1 MWKCIR
7 CEKENKDTAEICTE
21 CGHGR
26 TMDYVQHRTLSKISA
41 KLAKNWKISRNTE
54 KEIKKLNNENRKKI
68 QDLKKKYRQ
77 TQLQAKKDAT
87 KETPN
92 ENRKNAE
99 EVIQKKLSSLRSSVA
114 FMKDEISKE
123 QDEINTLHGTIE
135 ERTKMVDKDAKADKI
150 LTTIAWIITIS
161 LFLYI
166 VYRYGFDGRWAAV
179 GEFFGGM
186 SDWVKFEGTLSIGDI
201 LKVVL
206 VIIVFGGIILFAIAM
221 SGIWLLAAV
230 PAGIIGLIIELLIG
244 RFIGTVSDETLKQA
258 KTERDNAQNSI
269 DKKKNEI
276 NSIYQKIAPL
286 QKQISKIE
294 GSMSILTDNLSRV
307 LPEHMSEELE
317 RWTRRGNKV
326 DFIFCMSRK
335 FRKTHFSPR
344 GESCGDFCR

>member
-1 MWKCIR
+1 MKRKI
-7 CEKENKDTAEICTE
+7 KIQQKSVQNAGMAEQWIMYSIEHCP
-21 CGHGR
+21 R
-26 TMDYVQHRTLSKISA
+26 FLP

-54 KEIKKLNNENRKKI
+54 KEIEKLNNENRKKI

-87 KETPN
+87 
-92 ENRKNAE
+92 RKNAE

-135 ERTKMVDKDAKADKI
+135 ERTKLIDKDAKADKI

-166 VYRYGFDGRWAAV
+166 VYRYGFGGRWAAV

-186 SDWVKFEGTLSIGDI
+186 SDWVKVWGTLSIGDI
-201 LKVVL
+201 LKCVL
-206 VIIVFGGIILFAIAM
+206 VIIVFGGIILFAIAI

-276 NSIYQKIAPL
+276 NSIYQKIASL
-286 QKQISKIE
+286 EKQISKIE
-294 GSMSILTDNLSRV
+294 SSMSTLTDNLSRV
-307 LPEHMSEELE
+307 LPEHMSEKLE
-317 RWTRRGNKV
+317 RWTR
-326 DFIFCMSRK
+326 
-335 FRKTHFSPR
+335 
-344 GESCGDFCR
+344 

>member
-26 TMDYVQHRTLSKISA
+26 TMDYMRHRTLAKIPA

-54 KEIKKLNNENRKKI
+54 KKIEKLNNENRKKI

-87 KETPN
+87 KETSN

-135 ERTKMVDKDAKADKI
+135 ERTKLIDKDAKADKI

-166 VYRYGFDGRWAAV
+166 VYRYGFGGRWAAV

-186 SDWVKFEGTLSIGDI
+186 SDWVKVEGTLSIGDI
-201 LKVVL
+201 LKGVL

-276 NSIYQKIAPL
+276 NSIYQKIASL
-286 QKQISKIE
+286 EKQISKIE
-294 GSMSILTDNLSRV
+294 SSMSTLTDNLSRV

-317 RWTRRGNKV
+317 RWTR
-326 DFIFCMSRK
+326 
-335 FRKTHFSPR
+335 
-344 GESCGDFCR
+344 

>member
-26 TMDYVQHRTLSKISA
+26 TMDYMRHRTLAKIPA

-54 KEIKKLNNENRKKI
+54 KEIEKLNNENRKKI

-87 KETPN
+87 
-92 ENRKNAE
+92 RKNAE

-135 ERTKMVDKDAKADKI
+135 ERTKLIDKDAKADKI

-166 VYRYGFDGRWAAV
+166 VYRYGFGGRWAAV

-186 SDWVKFEGTLSIGDI
+186 SDWVKVWGTLSIGDI
-201 LKVVL
+201 LKCVL
-206 VIIVFGGIILFAIAM
+206 VIIVFGGIILFAIAI

-258 KTERDNAQNSI
+258 ETERDNAQKSI

-276 NSIYQKIAPL
+276 NSIYQKIASS

-294 GSMSILTDNLSRV
+294 SSMSTLTDNLSRV

-317 RWTRRGNKV
+317 RWTR
-326 DFIFCMSRK
+326 
-335 FRKTHFSPR
+335 
-344 GESCGDFCR
+344 

>member
-26 TMDYVQHRTLSKISA
+26 TMDYIQHRTLSKISA

-123 QDEINTLHGTIE
+123 QDEIDTLHGTIE

-206 VIIVFGGIILFAIAM
+206 VIIVSGGIMLFAIAM

-258 KTERDNAQNSI
+258 ETERDNAQKSI

-276 NSIYQKIAPL
+276 NSIYQKIASS

-294 GSMSILTDNLSRV
+294 SSMSTLTDNLSRV

-317 RWTRRGNKV
+317 RWTR
-326 DFIFCMSRK
+326 
-335 FRKTHFSPR
+335 
-344 GESCGDFCR
+344 

>member
-21 CGHGR
+21 CGYGR

-186 SDWVKFEGTLSIGDI
+186 SDWVKVEGTLSIGDI

-258 KTERDNAQNSI
+258 ETERDNAQKSI

-276 NSIYQKIAPL
+276 NSIYQKIASS

-294 GSMSILTDNLSRV
+294 SSMSTLTDNLSRV

-317 RWTRRGNKV
+317 RWTR
-326 DFIFCMSRK
+326 
-335 FRKTHFSPR
+335 
-344 GESCGDFCR
+344 

>member
-41 KLAKNWKISRNTE
+41 KLEKNWKISRNTE

-123 QDEINTLHGTIE
+123 QDEINTFHGTIE

-206 VIIVFGGIILFAIAM
+206 VIIVSGGIILFAIAM

-258 KTERDNAQNSI
+258 ETERDNAQKSI

-276 NSIYQKIAPL
+276 NSIYQKIASS

-294 GSMSILTDNLSRV
+294 SSMSTLTDNLSRV

-317 RWTRRGNKV
+317 RWTR
-326 DFIFCMSRK
+326 
-335 FRKTHFSPR
+335 
-344 GESCGDFCR
+344 

>member
-54 KEIKKLNNENRKKI
+54 KEIEKLNNENRKKI

-87 KETPN
+87 
-92 ENRKNAE
+92 RKNAE

-230 PAGIIGLIIELLIG
+230 PAGIIELLIG

-286 QKQISKIE
+286 EKQISKIE
-294 GSMSILTDNLSRV
+294 GSMSTLTDNLSRV

-317 RWTRRGNKV
+317 RWTR
-326 DFIFCMSRK
+326 
-335 FRKTHFSPR
+335 
-344 GESCGDFCR
+344 

>member
-26 TMDYVQHRTLSKISA
+26 TMDYIQHRTLSKISA

-179 GEFFGGM
+179 GEFFGGL

-206 VIIVFGGIILFAIAM
+206 VIIVSGGIMLFAIAM

-258 KTERDNAQNSI
+258 ETERDNAQKSI

-276 NSIYQKIAPL
+276 NSIYQKIASS

-294 GSMSILTDNLSRV
+294 SSMSTLTDNLSRV

-317 RWTRRGNKV
+317 RWTR
-326 DFIFCMSRK
+326 
-335 FRKTHFSPR
+335 
-344 GESCGDFCR
+344 

>member
-54 KEIKKLNNENRKKI
+54 KEIEKLNNENRKKI

-99 EVIQKKLSSLRSSVA
+99 EVIQKKLSSLRSSVTS
-114 FMKDEISKE
+114 MKDGISKE

-135 ERTKMVDKDAKADKI
+135 ERTKLIDKDAKADKI
-150 LTTIAWIITIS
+150 ITIIAWIIVIS
-161 LFLYI
+161 LSVYLAYI
-166 VYRYGFDGRWAAV
+166 LNREAEAEVGKQFYLFKPGGGLDTDSVVVLIAV
-179 GEFFGGM
+179 A
-186 SDWVKFEGTLSIGDI
+186 LSILI
-201 LKVVL
+201 
-206 VIIVFGGIILFAIAM
+206 VIFGMLPGYAIIAAIVD
-221 SGIWLLAAV
+221 
-230 PAGIIGLIIELLIG
+230 LLIG
-244 RFIGTVSDETLKQA
+244 RFIGKISYETWKQA
-258 KTERDNAQNSI
+258 KTERDNAQKSI
-269 DKKKNEI
+269 DEKKNEI
-276 NSIYQKIAPL
+276 DPICQKIASL
-286 QKQISKIE
+286 EKKISKIE
-294 GSMSILTDNLSRV
+294 STRSTLTDNLSRV

-317 RWTRRGNKV
+317 RWTR
-326 DFIFCMSRK
+326 
-335 FRKTHFSPR
+335 
-344 GESCGDFCR
+344 

>member
-26 TMDYVQHRTLSKISA
+26 TMDYIQHRTLSKISA

-201 LKVVL
+201 LKCVL
-206 VIIVFGGIILFAIAM
+206 VIIVFGGIILFAIAI

-230 PAGIIGLIIELLIG
+230 PTGIIGLIIELLIG

-276 NSIYQKIAPL
+276 NSIYQKIASS

-294 GSMSILTDNLSRV
+294 SSMSTLTDNLSRV
-307 LPEHMSEELE
+307 LPEHMSE
-317 RWTRRGNKV
+317 
-326 DFIFCMSRK
+326 
-335 FRKTHFSPR
+335 
-344 GESCGDFCR
+344 

>member
-54 KEIKKLNNENRKKI
+54 KEIEKLNNENRKKI

-87 KETPN
+87 
-92 ENRKNAE
+92 RKNAE

-135 ERTKMVDKDAKADKI
+135 ERTKQIDKDAKADKI

-166 VYRYGFDGRWAAV
+166 VYRYGFGGRWAAV

-186 SDWVKFEGTLSIGDI
+186 SDWVKVWGTLSIGDI
-201 LKVVL
+201 LKCVL
-206 VIIVFGGIILFAIAM
+206 VIIVFGGIILFAIAI

-276 NSIYQKIAPL
+276 NSIYQKIASS

-294 GSMSILTDNLSRV
+294 SSMSTLTDNLSRV

-317 RWTRRGNKV
+317 RWTR
-326 DFIFCMSRK
+326 
-335 FRKTHFSPR
+335 
-344 GESCGDFCR
+344 

>member
-41 KLAKNWKISRNTE
+41 KLEKNWKISRNTE

-135 ERTKMVDKDAKADKI
+135 ERTKLIDKDAKADKI

-206 VIIVFGGIILFAIAM
+206 VIIVSGGIILFAIAM

-230 PAGIIGLIIELLIG
+230 PAGMIGLIIELLIG

-258 KTERDNAQNSI
+258 ETERDNAQKSI

-276 NSIYQKIAPL
+276 NSIYQKIASS

-294 GSMSILTDNLSRV
+294 SSMSTLTDNLSRV
-307 LPEHMSEELE
+307 LPEHMSEKLE
-317 RWTRRGNKV
+317 RWTR
-326 DFIFCMSRK
+326 
-335 FRKTHFSPR
+335 
-344 GESCGDFCR
+344 

>member
-41 KLAKNWKISRNTE
+41 KLEKNWKISRNTE

-201 LKVVL
+201 LKGVL

-258 KTERDNAQNSI
+258 ETERDNAQKSI

-276 NSIYQKIAPL
+276 NSIYQKIASS

-294 GSMSILTDNLSRV
+294 SSMSTLTDNLSRV

-317 RWTRRGNKV
+317 RWTR
-326 DFIFCMSRK
+326 
-335 FRKTHFSPR
+335 
-344 GESCGDFCR
+344 

>member
-26 TMDYVQHRTLSKISA
+26 TMDYMRHRTLAKIPA

-87 KETPN
+87 
-92 ENRKNAE
+92 RKNAE

-135 ERTKMVDKDAKADKI
+135 ERTKLIDKDAKADKI

-166 VYRYGFDGRWAAV
+166 VYRYGFGGRWAAV

-186 SDWVKFEGTLSIGDI
+186 SDWVKVWGTLSIGDI
-201 LKVVL
+201 LKCVL
-206 VIIVFGGIILFAIAM
+206 VIIVFGGIILFAIAI

-276 NSIYQKIAPL
+276 NSIYQKIASL
-286 QKQISKIE
+286 EKQISKIE
-294 GSMSILTDNLSRV
+294 SSMSTLTDNLSRV

-317 RWTRRGNKV
+317 RWTR
-326 DFIFCMSRK
+326 
-335 FRKTHFSPR
+335 
-344 GESCGDFCR
+344 

>member
-26 TMDYVQHRTLSKISA
+26 TMDYMRHRTLAKIPA

-54 KEIKKLNNENRKKI
+54 KEIEKLNNENRKKI

-87 KETPN
+87 
-92 ENRKNAE
+92 RKNAE

-135 ERTKMVDKDAKADKI
+135 ERTKLIDKDAKADKI

-166 VYRYGFDGRWAAV
+166 VYRYGFGGRWAAV

-186 SDWVKFEGTLSIGDI
+186 SDWVKVWGTLSIGDI
-201 LKVVL
+201 LKCVL
-206 VIIVFGGIILFAIAM
+206 VIIVFGGIILFAIAI

-244 RFIGTVSDETLKQA
+244 RFIRTVSDETLKQA

-276 NSIYQKIAPL
+276 NSIYQKIASL
-286 QKQISKIE
+286 EKQISKIE
-294 GSMSILTDNLSRV
+294 SSMSTLTDNLSRV

-317 RWTRRGNKV
+317 RWTR
-326 DFIFCMSRK
+326 
-335 FRKTHFSPR
+335 
-344 GESCGDFCR
+344 

>member
-41 KLAKNWKISRNTE
+41 KLEKNWKISRNTE

-87 KETPN
+87 
-92 ENRKNAE
+92 RKNAE

-135 ERTKMVDKDAKADKI
+135 ERTKLIDKDAKADKI

-166 VYRYGFDGRWAAV
+166 VYRYGFGGRWAAV

-206 VIIVFGGIILFAIAM
+206 VIIVSGGIILFAIAI

-258 KTERDNAQNSI
+258 ETERDNAQKSI

-276 NSIYQKIAPL
+276 NSIYQKIASL
-286 QKQISKIE
+286 EKQISKIE
-294 GSMSILTDNLSRV
+294 SSMSTLTDNLSRV
-307 LPEHMSEELE
+307 LPEHMSEKLE
-317 RWTRRGNKV
+317 RWTR
-326 DFIFCMSRK
+326 
-335 FRKTHFSPR
+335 
-344 GESCGDFCR
+344 

>member
-54 KEIKKLNNENRKKI
+54 KEIEKLNNENRKKI

-87 KETPN
+87 
-92 ENRKNAE
+92 RKNAE

-135 ERTKMVDKDAKADKI
+135 ERTKLIDKDAKADKI

-166 VYRYGFDGRWAAV
+166 VYRYGFGGR
-179 GEFFGGM
+179 
-186 SDWVKFEGTLSIGDI
+186 STD
-201 LKVVL
+201 
-206 VIIVFGGIILFAIAM
+206 
-221 SGIWLLAAV
+221 
-230 PAGIIGLIIELLIG
+230 
-244 RFIGTVSDETLKQA
+244 
-258 KTERDNAQNSI
+258 
-269 DKKKNEI
+269 
-276 NSIYQKIAPL
+276 APC
-286 QKQISKIE
+286 
-294 GSMSILTDNLSRV
+294 T
-307 LPEHMSEELE
+307 
-317 RWTRRGNKV
+317 
-326 DFIFCMSRK
+326 
-335 FRKTHFSPR
+335 
-344 GESCGDFCR
+344 

>member
-26 TMDYVQHRTLSKISA
+26 TMDYIQHRTLSKISA

-54 KEIKKLNNENRKKI
+54 KEIEKLNNENRKKI

-87 KETPN
+87 
-92 ENRKNAE
+92 RKNAE

-135 ERTKMVDKDAKADKI
+135 ERTKLIDKDAKADKI

-166 VYRYGFDGRWAAV
+166 VYRYGFGGRWAAV

-186 SDWVKFEGTLSIGDI
+186 SDWVKVWGTLSIGDI
-201 LKVVL
+201 LKCVL
-206 VIIVFGGIILFAIAM
+206 VIIVFGGIILFAIAI

-276 NSIYQKIAPL
+276 NSIYQKIASS

-294 GSMSILTDNLSRV
+294 SSMSILTDNLSRV

-317 RWTRRGNKV
+317 RWTR
-326 DFIFCMSRK
+326 
-335 FRKTHFSPR
+335 
-344 GESCGDFCR
+344 

>member
-41 KLAKNWKISRNTE
+41 KLEKNWKISRNTE

-206 VIIVFGGIILFAIAM
+206 VIIVSGGIILFAIAI

-276 NSIYQKIAPL
+276 NSIYQKIASL
-286 QKQISKIE
+286 EKQISKIE
-294 GSMSILTDNLSRV
+294 SSMSTLTDNLSRV
-307 LPEHMSEELE
+307 LPEHMSEKLE
-317 RWTRRGNKV
+317 RWTR
-326 DFIFCMSRK
+326 
-335 FRKTHFSPR
+335 
-344 GESCGDFCR
+344 

>member
-54 KEIKKLNNENRKKI
+54 KEIEKLNNENRKKI

-87 KETPN
+87 
-92 ENRKNAE
+92 RKNAE

-135 ERTKMVDKDAKADKI
+135 ERTKLIDKDAKADKI

-166 VYRYGFDGRWAAV
+166 VYRYGFGGRWAAV

-186 SDWVKFEGTLSIGDI
+186 SDWVKVWGTLSIGDI
-201 LKVVL
+201 LKCVL
-206 VIIVFGGIILFAIAM
+206 VIIVFGGIILFAIAI

-276 NSIYQKIAPL
+276 NSIYQKIASS

-294 GSMSILTDNLSRV
+294 SSMSTLTDNLS
-307 LPEHMSEELE
+307 
-317 RWTRRGNKV
+317 
-326 DFIFCMSRK
+326 
-335 FRKTHFSPR
+335 
-344 GESCGDFCR
+344 

>member
-54 KEIKKLNNENRKKI
+54 KEIEKLNNENRKKI

-99 EVIQKKLSSLRSSVA
+99 KVIQKKLSSLRSSVA

-294 GSMSILTDNLSRV
+294 SSMSTLTDNLSRV

-317 RWTRRGNKV
+317 RWTR
-326 DFIFCMSRK
+326 
-335 FRKTHFSPR
+335 
-344 GESCGDFCR
+344 

>member
-26 TMDYVQHRTLSKISA
+26 TMDYIQHRTLSKISA
-41 KLAKNWKISRNTE
+41 KLAKNWRISRNTE

-206 VIIVFGGIILFAIAM
+206 VIIVSGGIMLFAIAM

-258 KTERDNAQNSI
+258 ETERDNAQKSI

-276 NSIYQKIAPL
+276 NSIYQKIASS

-294 GSMSILTDNLSRV
+294 SSMSTLTDNLSRV

-317 RWTRRGNKV
+317 RWTR
-326 DFIFCMSRK
+326 
-335 FRKTHFSPR
+335 
-344 GESCGDFCR
+344 

>member
-54 KEIKKLNNENRKKI
+54 KEIEKLNNENRKKI

-87 KETPN
+87 
-92 ENRKNAE
+92 RKNAE

-135 ERTKMVDKDAKADKI
+135 ERTKLIDKDAKADKI

-166 VYRYGFDGRWAAV
+166 VYRYGFGGRWAAV

-186 SDWVKFEGTLSIGDI
+186 SDWVKVWGTLSIGDI
-201 LKVVL
+201 LKCVL
-206 VIIVFGGIILFAIAM
+206 VIIVFGGIILFAIAI

-276 NSIYQKIAPL
+276 NSIYQKIASS

-317 RWTRRGNKV
+317 RWTR
-326 DFIFCMSRK
+326 
-335 FRKTHFSPR
+335 
-344 GESCGDFCR
+344 

>member
-54 KEIKKLNNENRKKI
+54 KEIEKLNNENRKKI

-123 QDEINTLHGTIE
+123 QDEINGLHVVVEEQNKLIE
-135 ERTKMVDKDAKADKI
+135 KDIKADKKV
-150 LTTIAWIITIS
+150 TTIAVVIAATIINS
-161 LFLYI
+161 LFVYI
-166 VYRYGFDGRWAAV
+166 VYRYMFNGRWTAV
-179 GEFFGGM
+179 EECVNLGN
-186 SDWVKFEGTLSIGDI
+186 WTTPI
-201 LKVVL
+201 L
-206 VIIVFGGIILFAIAM
+206 IFAIVICDIGWA
-221 SGIWLLAAV
+221 IDLEERDYLV
-230 PAGIIGLIIELLIG
+230 FDIFVRIIDLLIG
-244 RFIGTVSDETLKQA
+244 RFIGKISYETWKQA

-276 NSIYQKIAPL
+276 NSIY
-286 QKQISKIE
+286 
-294 GSMSILTDNLSRV
+294 
-307 LPEHMSEELE
+307 
-317 RWTRRGNKV
+317 
-326 DFIFCMSRK
+326 
-335 FRKTHFSPR
+335 
-344 GESCGDFCR
+344 

>member
-41 KLAKNWKISRNTE
+41 KLVKNWKISRNTE
-54 KEIKKLNNENRKKI
+54 KEIEKLNNENRKKI

-87 KETPN
+87 
-92 ENRKNAE
+92 RKNAE
-99 EVIQKKLSSLRSSVA
+99 EVIQKKPSSLRSSVA

-123 QDEINTLHGTIE
+123 QDEINTLHETIE
-135 ERTKMVDKDAKADKI
+135 ERTKLIDKDAKADKI

-166 VYRYGFDGRWAAV
+166 VYRYGFGGRWAAV

-186 SDWVKFEGTLSIGDI
+186 SDWVKVWGTLSIGDI
-201 LKVVL
+201 LKCVL
-206 VIIVFGGIILFAIAM
+206 VIIVFGGIILFAIAI

-276 NSIYQKIAPL
+276 NSIYQKIASL
-286 QKQISKIE
+286 EKQISKIE
-294 GSMSILTDNLSRV
+294 SSMSTLTDNLSRV
-307 LPEHMSEELE
+307 LPEHMSEKLE
-317 RWTRRGNKV
+317 RWTR
-326 DFIFCMSRK
+326 
-335 FRKTHFSPR
+335 
-344 GESCGDFCR
+344 

>member
-87 KETPN
+87 
-92 ENRKNAE
+92 RKNAE

-135 ERTKMVDKDAKADKI
+135 ERTKLIDKDAKADKI

-166 VYRYGFDGRWAAV
+166 VYRYGFGGRWAAV

-186 SDWVKFEGTLSIGDI
+186 SDWVKVWGTLSIGDI
-201 LKVVL
+201 LKCVL
-206 VIIVFGGIILFAIAM
+206 VIIVFGGIILFAIAI

-317 RWTRRGNKV
+317 RWTR
-326 DFIFCMSRK
+326 
-335 FRKTHFSPR
+335 
-344 GESCGDFCR
+344 

>member
-26 TMDYVQHRTLSKISA
+26 TMDYIQHRTLSKISA

-186 SDWVKFEGTLSIGDI
+186 SDWVKVWGTLSIGDI
-201 LKVVL
+201 LKCVL
-206 VIIVFGGIILFAIAM
+206 VIIVFGGIILFAIAI

-276 NSIYQKIAPL
+276 NSIYQKIASS

-294 GSMSILTDNLSRV
+294 SSMSTLTDNLSRV

-317 RWTRRGNKV
+317 RWTR
-326 DFIFCMSRK
+326 
-335 FRKTHFSPR
+335 
-344 GESCGDFCR
+344 

>member
-26 TMDYVQHRTLSKISA
+26 TMDYMRHRTLAKIPA

-54 KEIKKLNNENRKKI
+54 KEIEKLNNENRKKI

-87 KETPN
+87 
-92 ENRKNAE
+92 RKNAE

-135 ERTKMVDKDAKADKI
+135 ERTKLIDKDAKADKI

-166 VYRYGFDGRWAAV
+166 VYRYGFGGRWAAV

-186 SDWVKFEGTLSIGDI
+186 SDWVKVWGTLSIGDI
-201 LKVVL
+201 LKCVL
-206 VIIVFGGIILFAIAM
+206 VIIVFGGIILFAIAI

-244 RFIGTVSDETLKQA
+244 RFIRTVSDETLKQA

-276 NSIYQKIAPL
+276 NSIYQKIASS

-294 GSMSILTDNLSRV
+294 SSMSTLTDNLSRV

-317 RWTRRGNKV
+317 RWTR
-326 DFIFCMSRK
+326 
-335 FRKTHFSPR
+335 
-344 GESCGDFCR
+344 

>member
-26 TMDYVQHRTLSKISA
+26 TMDYMRHRTLAKIPA

-54 KEIKKLNNENRKKI
+54 KEIEKLNNENRKKI

-87 KETPN
+87 
-92 ENRKNAE
+92 RKNAE

-135 ERTKMVDKDAKADKI
+135 ERTKLIDKDAKADKI

-166 VYRYGFDGRWAAV
+166 VYRYGFGGRWAAV

-186 SDWVKFEGTLSIGDI
+186 SDWVKVWGTLSIGDI
-201 LKVVL
+201 LKCVL
-206 VIIVFGGIILFAIAM
+206 VIIVFGGIILFAIAI

-244 RFIGTVSDETLKQA
+244 RFIRTVSDETLKQA

-276 NSIYQKIAPL
+276 NSIYQKIASS

-294 GSMSILTDNLSRV
+294 GSMSTLTDNLSRV

-317 RWTRRGNKV
+317 RWTR
-326 DFIFCMSRK
+326 
-335 FRKTHFSPR
+335 
-344 GESCGDFCR
+344 

>member
-1 MWKCIR
+1 M
-7 CEKENKDTAEICTE
+7 AEQWIMYSIEHCP
-21 CGHGR
+21 R
-26 TMDYVQHRTLSKISA
+26 FLRSWQ
-41 KLAKNWKISRNTE
+41 KNWKISRNTE

-87 KETPN
+87 
-92 ENRKNAE
+92 RKNAE

-135 ERTKMVDKDAKADKI
+135 ERTKLIDKDAKADKI

-166 VYRYGFDGRWAAV
+166 VYRYGFGGRWAAV

-186 SDWVKFEGTLSIGDI
+186 SDWVKVWGTLSIGDI
-201 LKVVL
+201 LKCVL
-206 VIIVFGGIILFAIAM
+206 VIIVFGGIILFAIAI

-276 NSIYQKIAPL
+276 NSIYQKIASS

-294 GSMSILTDNLSRV
+294 SSMSTLTDNLSRV

-317 RWTRRGNKV
+317 RWTR
-326 DFIFCMSRK
+326 
-335 FRKTHFSPR
+335 
-344 GESCGDFCR
+344 

>member
-54 KEIKKLNNENRKKI
+54 KEIEKLNNENRKKI

-87 KETPN
+87 
-92 ENRKNAE
+92 RKNAE

-135 ERTKMVDKDAKADKI
+135 ERTKLIDKDAKADKI

-166 VYRYGFDGRWAAV
+166 VYRYGFGGRWAAV

-186 SDWVKFEGTLSIGDI
+186 SDWVKVWGTLSIGDI
-201 LKVVL
+201 LKCVL
-206 VIIVFGGIILFAIAM
+206 VIIVFGGIILFAIAI

-244 RFIGTVSDETLKQA
+244 RFIGTVSVETLKQA

-276 NSIYQKIAPL
+276 NSIYQKIASS

-294 GSMSILTDNLSRV
+294 SSMSTLTDNLSRV

-317 RWTRRGNKV
+317 RWTR
-326 DFIFCMSRK
+326 
-335 FRKTHFSPR
+335 
-344 GESCGDFCR
+344 

>member
-1 MWKCIR
+1 MH
-7 CEKENKDTAEICTE
+7 TE

-54 KEIKKLNNENRKKI
+54 KEIEKLNNENRKKI

-87 KETPN
+87 
-92 ENRKNAE
+92 RKNAE

-135 ERTKMVDKDAKADKI
+135 ERTKLIDKDAKADKI

-166 VYRYGFDGRWAAV
+166 VYRYGFGGRWAAV

-186 SDWVKFEGTLSIGDI
+186 SDWVKVWGTLSIGDI
-201 LKVVL
+201 LKCVL
-206 VIIVFGGIILFAIAM
+206 VIIVFGGIILFAIAI

-276 NSIYQKIAPL
+276 NSIYQKIASL
-286 QKQISKIE
+286 EKQISKIE
-294 GSMSILTDNLSRV
+294 SSMSTLTDNLSRV
-307 LPEHMSEELE
+307 LPEHMSEKLE
-317 RWTRRGNKV
+317 RWTR
-326 DFIFCMSRK
+326 
-335 FRKTHFSPR
+335 
-344 GESCGDFCR
+344 

>member
-1 MWKCIR
+1 
-7 CEKENKDTAEICTE
+7 
-21 CGHGR
+21 
-26 TMDYVQHRTLSKISA
+26 MDYVQHRTLSKISA

-54 KEIKKLNNENRKKI
+54 KEIEKLNNENRKKI

-87 KETPN
+87 
-92 ENRKNAE
+92 RKNAE

-135 ERTKMVDKDAKADKI
+135 ERTKLIDKDAKADKI

-166 VYRYGFDGRWAAV
+166 VYRYGFGGRWAAV

-186 SDWVKFEGTLSIGDI
+186 SDWVKVWGTLSIGDI
-201 LKVVL
+201 LKCVL
-206 VIIVFGGIILFAIAM
+206 VIIVFGGIILFAIAI

-276 NSIYQKIAPL
+276 NSIYQKIASL
-286 QKQISKIE
+286 EKQISKIE
-294 GSMSILTDNLSRV
+294 SSMSTLTDNLSRA

-317 RWTRRGNKV
+317 RWTR
-326 DFIFCMSRK
+326 
-335 FRKTHFSPR
+335 
-344 GESCGDFCR
+344 

>member
-54 KEIKKLNNENRKKI
+54 KEIEKLNNENRKKI

-206 VIIVFGGIILFAIAM
+206 VIIVSGGIMLFAIAI

-276 NSIYQKIAPL
+276 NSIYQKIASS

-294 GSMSILTDNLSRV
+294 GSMSTLTDNLSRV

-317 RWTRRGNKV
+317 RWTR
-326 DFIFCMSRK
+326 
-335 FRKTHFSPR
+335 
-344 GESCGDFCR
+344 

>member
-54 KEIKKLNNENRKKI
+54 KEIEKLNNENRKKI

-87 KETPN
+87 
-92 ENRKNAE
+92 RKNAE

-135 ERTKMVDKDAKADKI
+135 ERTKLIDKDAKADKI

-166 VYRYGFDGRWAAV
+166 VYRYGFGGRWAAV

-186 SDWVKFEGTLSIGDI
+186 SDWVKVWGRLSIGDI
-201 LKVVL
+201 LKCVL
-206 VIIVFGGIILFAIAM
+206 VIIVFGGIILFAIAI

-244 RFIGTVSDETLKQA
+244 RFIGKISYETWKQA

-286 QKQISKIE
+286 EKQISKIE

-317 RWTRRGNKV
+317 RWTR
-326 DFIFCMSRK
+326 
-335 FRKTHFSPR
+335 
-344 GESCGDFCR
+344 